1 MTEPGLNISP
11 DCPPRDEAHWPR
23 EPRAAN
29 PHYTHARIPSSNLLS
44 ANTMQSSEAF
54 HAHDE
59 QFQAILGSTPSLE
72 LLLEKGYPFAHEA
85 GIYIAAT
92 RELFITSNKCTNA
105 DGTPDIKITRVNL
118 SNNPVTADEITP
130 DIPMGN
136 GGVNRGADALICG
149 QGTLDRPSGL
159 YSMSV
164 EAPYS
169 SRLVIG
175 DFLGRPFNSVNDV
188 VVHSDG
194 SIWFTDPTYGFEQG
208 YRPDPALPS
217 QVYRFKPGNGSIR
230 AVADGFGH
238 PNGICFSPDEKTV
251 YITDTDKQN
260 GDGTIDHRKASAMY
274 DLLCFCVADG
284 WANLVRNTS
293 SYAFDVSVYHG
304 EPFLTNRRL
313 FAATDAG
320 IPDGIKCDLDGN
332 VYSGCGDGIHVWSPG
347 GVLLGRVRIDGGCAN
362 FCFGKDGEIFAL
374 NEHRLWRVQLGAHV
388 KGALLGI

>member
-1 MTEPGLNISP
+1 
-11 DCPPRDEAHWPR
+11 
-23 EPRAAN
+23 
-29 PHYTHARIPSSNLLS
+29 
-44 ANTMQSSEAF
+44 MQSSEAF

-72 LLLEKGYPFAHEA
+72 LLLEKDYPFAHEA

-105 DGTPDIKITRVNL
+105 DGTPNIKITRVNL
-118 SNNPVTADEITP
+118 SNNSVTADEITP

-136 GGVNRGADALICG
+136 GGVNWGTDALICG

-169 SRLVIG
+169 SSLVIG

-208 YRPDPALPS
+208 YRPNPALPS

-274 DLLCFCVADG
+274 DLLWNF
-284 WANLVRNTS
+284 
-293 SYAFDVSVYHG
+293 
-304 EPFLTNRRL
+304 
-313 FAATDAG
+313 
-320 IPDGIKCDLDGN
+320 
-332 VYSGCGDGIHVWSPG
+332 
-347 GVLLGRVRIDGGCAN
+347 VLLMGGLTLCAILLVMHSTCLFIMAN
-362 FCFGKDGEIFAL
+362 RSLLIAGYLPRRTQGSLTAL
-374 NEHRLWRVQLGAHV
+374 NVTLMVMFIVDVVMGFMFGLRVVCSWEGF
-388 KGALLGI
+388 G